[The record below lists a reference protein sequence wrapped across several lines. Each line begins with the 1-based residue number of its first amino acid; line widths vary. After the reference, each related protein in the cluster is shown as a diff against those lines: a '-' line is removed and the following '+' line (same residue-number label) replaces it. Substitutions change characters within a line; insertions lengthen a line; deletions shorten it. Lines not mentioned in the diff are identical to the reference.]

1 MVETRIQT
9 LKEGRNRDRPVKV
22 GSGGTKGDA
31 RAEREKERVYR
42 SLFVGEQLRT
52 MTCPLLEQLRNPHAA
67 LSLSLLRVIFHVGE
81 GGLGIK

>member
-22 GSGGTKGDA
+22 GSGGTKGDP
-31 RAEREKERVYR
+31 RAERERVSR
-42 SLFVGEQLRT
+42 SLFLGEQLRT
-52 MTCPLLEQLRNPHAA
+52 MTCPLLEQHRNPHAA